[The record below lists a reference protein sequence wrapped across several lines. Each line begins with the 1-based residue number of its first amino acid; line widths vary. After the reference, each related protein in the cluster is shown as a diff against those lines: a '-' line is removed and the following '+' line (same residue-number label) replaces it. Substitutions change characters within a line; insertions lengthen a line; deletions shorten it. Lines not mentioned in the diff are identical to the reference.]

1 MDAKRLLDLC
11 CKRLGEKEEKLM
23 KLEKVINP
31 LLDDDDQVALSF
43 ILENIV
49 EKLKKVPESW
59 AFMKPVDKRAV
70 KDYYDVVKEPMDL
83 GTISDN
89 VKGECTFEL

>member
-1 MDAKRLLDLC
+1 
-11 CKRLGEKEEKLM
+11 M